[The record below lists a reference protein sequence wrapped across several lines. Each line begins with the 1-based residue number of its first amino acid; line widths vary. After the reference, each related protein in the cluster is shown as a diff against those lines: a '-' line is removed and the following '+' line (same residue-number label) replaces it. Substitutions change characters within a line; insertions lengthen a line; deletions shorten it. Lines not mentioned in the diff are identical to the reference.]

1 MSCPSA
7 ERALIVA
14 RYAAGASTHEL
25 SRSTGW
31 SAPVIARWV
40 RAAGLSL
47 RPRGPVQTGQAGA
60 IRALLDAGVPRPE
73 IVRALGVSRQRVHQ
87 VAKSRAPES
96 TRGAAELAA
105 IAAQVAAALEYAR
118 SCAAILAAASPSA
131 AGVLS
136 KIEEAAATLATA
148 VT

>member
-47 RPRGPVQTGQAGA
+47 RPRGPSSSQAGV